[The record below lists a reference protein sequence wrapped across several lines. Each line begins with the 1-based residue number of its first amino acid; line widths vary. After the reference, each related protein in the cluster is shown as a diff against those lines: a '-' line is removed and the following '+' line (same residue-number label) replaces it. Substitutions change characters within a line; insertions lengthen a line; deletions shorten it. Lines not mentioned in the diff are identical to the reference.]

1 LPDAIKRSR
10 RIFPAP
16 SETSSPTRSTVVQS
30 RRSAT
35 DQPIRVLIVTARFF
49 PDLGGVETHVH
60 EVTRRLAK
68 SSNFDLTVATTD
80 RSGALPIKEVFEG
93 FTVLRCRSY
102 PRYRDYYFSPDL
114 YRLILDGHYDL
125 IHCQGVHTAVPVLA
139 MIAAIRKKVPYTVTL
154 HTGGHSS
161 HFRHS
166 LRNLQWQV
174 LAPLLRRAEVVVAVS
189 RFEQQLFQ
197 RICHIDSSRFKVIHN
212 GGDLPVGSTRED
224 PIHSRI
230 ISSGRLE
237 RYKGHQRVIMALP
250 IVQQSKPNAT
260 LKILGAGP
268 YESKLR
274 ALIKTLG
281 IENSVTIE
289 YIPPDDRKR
298 MTEALSDARVF
309 AMLSDYEAHPVAVME
324 ALMLGIPV
332 VGLETAGIA
341 DLIEDGLVR
350 GVPKNASPAII
361 AQALVT
367 ALDSQGTSGPRTL
380 PTWDA
385 AAADI
390 AQIYM
395 DAVGAGSVPV
405 RSRDA

>member
-1 LPDAIKRSR
+1 LPHSIKRR
-10 RIFPAP
+10 LRLFP
-16 SETSSPTRSTVVQS
+16 TSSERSSPNRSAVVQS
-30 RRSAT
+30 RQSKT

-68 SSNFDLTVATTD
+68 RSDFDLTVVTTD
-80 RSGALPIKEVFEG
+80 RSGALPVKEIFEG

-114 YRLILDGHYDL
+114 YRLILDGNYDV

-139 MIAAIRKKVPYTVTL
+139 MIAAIRKRVPYTVTL

-161 HFRHS
+161 HLRHS

-189 RFEQQLFQ
+189 RFEQQIFQ
-197 RICHIDSSRFKVIHN
+197 RICHIDSSRFRVIHN
-212 GGDLPVGSTRED
+212 GGDLPVGSSREE

-230 ISSGRLE
+230 VSSGRLE
-237 RYKGHQRVIMALP
+237 RYKGHQHVIKALP
-250 IVQQSKPNAT
+250 IVQQSKPDAT

-274 ALIKTLG
+274 ALIKTLD

-298 MTEALSDARVF
+298 MTKALSDAAVF
-309 AMLSDYEAHPVAVME
+309 AMLSEYEAHPVAVME
-324 ALMLGIPV
+324 ALTLGIPV
-332 VGLETAGIA
+332 VGSETAGIS

-350 GVPKNASPAII
+350 GVPKNASPATI

-367 ALDSQGTSGPRTL
+367 ALGSRGTSGPRTL
-380 PTWDA
+380 PTWDTA
-385 AAADI
+385 AAGI
-390 AQIYM
+390 AQIYL
-395 DAVGAGSVPV
+395 DALGVGSIPV